1 MSTVTYIE
9 VGQGDKELVTHWIWR
24 GLPLIGR
31 RRRWTSWTDSNGPFE
46 GAKMPGLGIGA
57 QPRSQDRDLLLV
69 DRMGTAKYVANG
81 LRGNRIVDTCHLVGF
96 YVIGHTCGR
105 SRKVCREDRVHLTFS
120 TAIAQ
125 PCTRK
130 VIPVLSANHHPCQQW
145 SRSSQIPYHG
155 LYTMTSRYPQTPTF
169 R

>member
-69 DRMGTAKYVANG
+69 LVEFLLDLFPLLTFIVSDRMGAAKYVANG
-81 LRGNRIVDTCHLVGF
+81 RGGNRIVMALNSITKTL
-96 YVIGHTCGR
+96 
-105 SRKVCREDRVHLTFS
+105 
-120 TAIAQ
+120 
-125 PCTRK
+125 
-130 VIPVLSANHHPCQQW
+130 
-145 SRSSQIPYHG
+145 
-155 LYTMTSRYPQTPTF
+155 
-169 R
+169 